1 MGFIKLRD
9 ALTGRG
15 FSAKELR
22 GALAGAKS
30 TILASNNPNVQKLAI
45 NAIIDTISVIWIL
58 VIVASAVSIVSSALI
73 KREKLAL

>member
-1 MGFIKLRD
+1 MGFIKLGD
-9 ALTGRG
+9 ALARRG
-15 FSAKELR
+15 FSTKELR